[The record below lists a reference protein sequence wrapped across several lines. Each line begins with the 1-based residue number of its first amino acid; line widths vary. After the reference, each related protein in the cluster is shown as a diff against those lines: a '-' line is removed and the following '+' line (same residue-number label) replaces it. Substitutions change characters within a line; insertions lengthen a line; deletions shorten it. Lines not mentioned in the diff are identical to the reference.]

1 MLVIKSC
8 RSFEFGPVKL
18 EFVIKEGS
26 KTLLFPLD
34 KVKASQATQ
43 EEGLLWIDL
52 AEVFENGIGSAL
64 YGKDAEDFENHLGH
78 LLITPVIVGV

>member
-1 MLVIKSC
+1 MLIIKGG
-8 RSFEFGPVKL
+8 RSFELGSVKL

-43 EEGLLWIDL
+43 EESLLWIKLISLGFDFL
-52 AEVFENGIGSAL
+52 FRADILEVFAV
-64 YGKDAEDFENHLGH
+64 K
-78 LLITPVIVGV
+78 